1 MVDIIISVSL
11 VLILFWLLGG
21 SAFSDVAKVG
31 TFFRDTWLESKRLR
45 VQELSERRKLA
56 ELERE

>member
-1 MVDIIISVSL
+1 MVETTFNL
-11 VLILFWLLGG
+11 VCIVVIFWILSGQVPNHL
-21 SAFSDVAKVG
+21 AAVG
-31 TFFRDTWLESKRLR
+31 VFFRDTWLESKRLR